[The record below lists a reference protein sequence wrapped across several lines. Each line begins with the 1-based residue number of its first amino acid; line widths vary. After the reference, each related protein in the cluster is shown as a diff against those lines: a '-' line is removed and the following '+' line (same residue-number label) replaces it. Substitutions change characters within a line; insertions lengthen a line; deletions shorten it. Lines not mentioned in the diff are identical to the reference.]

1 MLRQI
6 VPALTLALAAQGGA
20 FAAPASFPAPAR
32 QVAGVVSPEWWNEA
46 DRDAADE
53 SGQLVRAL
61 GIRRGMTV
69 ADIGA
74 GAGYHTLRLSKV
86 VGAQGRIFAND
97 ITPSYLEALKRT
109 AERRRISNVEFV
121 LGAPDDPKLPPAS
134 IDRAILVHMYHEI
147 AAPYALLANLAPALK
162 PGGKVGV
169 VDLDRPTQNHGT
181 PPALL
186 RCEFEAMGYRQER
199 VVQLRGD
206 VGYLAIFS
214 PPATPPNP
222 ASVRPCSIR

>member
-1 MLRQI
+1 
-6 VPALTLALAAQGGA
+6 
-20 FAAPASFPAPAR
+20 
-32 QVAGVVSPEWWNEA
+32 VAGIVSPEWWNET

-53 SGQLVRAL
+53 SGQLARAL
-61 GIRRGMTV
+61 DIRPGMAV

-74 GAGYHTLRLSKV
+74 GAGYHTLRLAKR
-86 VGAQGRIFAND
+86 VGPSGRIYAND
-97 ITPSYLEALKRT
+97 ITPNYLADLKRT
-109 AERRRISNVEFV
+109 AERRKIRNVEFV
-121 LGAPDDPKLPPAS
+121 LGGPDDPRLPPAS
-134 IDRAILVHMYHEI
+134 VDRAILVHMYHEI
-147 AAPYALLANLAPALK
+147 AQPYAMLANLAPALK

-206 VGYLAIFS
+206 VGYLAIF
-214 PPATPPNP
+214 TPPP
-222 ASVRPCSIR
+222 PGAAPQPGSVKPCALR